1 MRVLVIGGG
10 GREHALVWKISQSPK
25 VTDIYCAPGNAG
37 TAEIAKNVPIAAD
50 QIDKLLEF
58 AEEKK
63 IGLTVVGPEQPLVMG
78 IVDLFEEKGL
88 RIFGPTARAAELEGS
103 KAFSKDIMKK
113 YGLPTAEYKTFASH
127 ELARGY
133 FDKETGPIVV
143 KASGLAAGKGVIL
156 CRNAKEGL
164 SAVDT
169 IMQDKLFGEAGDQV
183 VIEEFLE
190 GEEVSVLAFSDGN
203 TVLLMDS
210 AQDHKA
216 ALDGDKGPNTGG
228 MGACSPGADTS
239 APVFT
244 DLMRQD
250 VRDKIMLPLV
260 LAMKSEGRPYR
271 GILYAGLML
280 TEHGAKILEFN
291 ARFGDPETQ
300 PLLVCMESDIVPL
313 FEACIDGTLD
323 QCDLQWKPESSVCV
337 VMAAKGYPGSYEKG
351 KEISGLDEAGAL
363 PDVVVFH
370 AGTKEAAGKVLT
382 SGGRVLGVT
391 ATGADA
397 SSAIKKAYDA
407 VAKIQWDGIHYRKDI
422 GKKENSF
429 GGFPLDSTKEEEEA
443 FFGTDE
449 EAEERI
455 KERGWNLFRLGQYYN
470 SRPDE
475 KSSKSRWVTKQSEA
489 EAKKNSSY
497 RVNFLK

>member
-1 MRVLVIGGG
+1 MRVLVVGGG

-25 VTDIYCAPGNAG
+25 VTEIYCAPGNAG
-37 TAEIAKNVPIAAD
+37 TAEMATNVPIAAD
-50 QIDKLLEF
+50 QIDQLLAF
-58 AEEKK
+58 AEEKG

-78 IVDLFEEKGL
+78 IVDRFQEKGL
-88 RIFGPTARAAELEGS
+88 RVFGPTARAAELEGS

-113 YGLPTAEYKTFASH
+113 YGLPTAEYEIFTSH
-127 ELARGY
+127 ELARRY
-133 FDKETGPIVV
+133 VEKMNGPLVV

-156 CRNAKEGL
+156 CRNAEEGL
-164 SAVDT
+164 TAVDT
-169 IMQDKLFGEAGDQV
+169 IMKDRSFGEAGDQV

-190 GEEVSVLAFSDGN
+190 GPEVSVLAFSDGE

-228 MGACSPGADTS
+228 MGAYSP
-239 APVFT
+239 APIFT
-244 DLMRQD
+244 DLLRQK
-250 VRDKIMLPLV
+250 VRDKIMMPLV
-260 LAMKSEGRPYR
+260 RAMKSEGRPYQ

-280 TEHGAKILEFN
+280 TKMGPKTLEFN

-300 PLLVCMESDIVPL
+300 PLLVRMASDIVPL

-323 QCDLQWKPESSVCV
+323 QHDLQWKPEPSVCV

-363 PDVVVFH
+363 PDVTVFH
-370 AGTKEAAGKVLT
+370 AGTKEEDGKVLT

-391 ATGADA
+391 ATGADTP
-397 SSAIKKAYDA
+397 SAIKKAYEA

-422 GKKENSF
+422 GH
-429 GGFPLDSTKEEEEA
+429 
-443 FFGTDE
+443 
-449 EAEERI
+449 
-455 KERGWNLFRLGQYYN
+455 
-470 SRPDE
+470 
-475 KSSKSRWVTKQSEA
+475 
-489 EAKKNSSY
+489 
-497 RVNFLK
+497 RVSN